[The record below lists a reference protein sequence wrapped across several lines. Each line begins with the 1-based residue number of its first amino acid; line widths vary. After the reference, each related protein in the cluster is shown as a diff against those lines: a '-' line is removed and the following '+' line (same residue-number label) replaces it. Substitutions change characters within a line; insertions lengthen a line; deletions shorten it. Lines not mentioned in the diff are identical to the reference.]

1 MKRKIFITIIL
12 LCFLLL
18 TTVVIF
24 LLNRDEGKRDKV
36 CFKDICFDVELA
48 IDLESR
54 SRGLMF
60 REKLDPDKGML
71 FIFEK
76 EGNYSFWMK
85 NTLIPLDI
93 IWINE
98 NKEVVFIANNAQP
111 CKESSCPFIESGKEA
126 KYVLE
131 INSGISEKIGLSA
144 GEKIDFEIKK

>member
-1 MKRKIFITIIL
+1 MKKKIFITIVL

-18 TTVVIF
+18 ITVVIF
-24 LLNRDEGKRDKV
+24 LSNRNEKKGSEV
-36 CFKDICFDVELA
+36 CFKDNCFDVELA
-48 IDLESR
+48 INPESR

-85 NTLIPLDI
+85 NTFIPLDI

-98 NKEVVFIANNAQP
+98 NKKVVFIANNAQP
-111 CKESSCPFIESGKEA
+111 CKDSVCPMIVPNESA
-126 KYVLE
+126 RYVLE

-144 GEKIDFEIKK
+144 GTKIDFEVKK